1 MYSDLE
7 KIKEKKEKKV
17 KEYYKAYLGGSGL
30 DTIAITTLKD
40 KKFTKKRKLKANPQ
54 KGTHKQIKSS
64 HIKVDAVTEKQTQ
77 HIQSNEPFALG
88 YKPSATLLA

>member
-7 KIKEKKEKKV
+7 KIKEKKEKKI
-17 KEYYKAYLGGSGL
+17 KDYYNANLSGSGL

-40 KKFTKKRKLKANPQ
+40 KKFTKKRKLKANSQ

-64 HIKVDAVTEKQTQ
+64 QIKIEEYPSNKQEPQT
-77 HIQSNEPFALG
+77 NE
-88 YKPSATLLA
+88 YKSK

>member
-7 KIKEKKEKKV
+7 KIKEKKEKKI

-54 KGTHKQIKSS
+54 KGTHKQVKSS
-64 HIKVDAVTEKQTQ
+64 HIKSEYLPSKKQEESTKV
-77 HIQSNEPFALG
+77 NE
-88 YKPSATLLA
+88 

>member
-7 KIKEKKEKKV
+7 KIKEKKEKKI
-17 KEYYKAYLGGSGL
+17 KDYYKANLSGSGL

-64 HIKVDAVTEKQTQ
+64 HIKIEYFPSNKQGQ
-77 HIQSNEPFALG
+77 EAQANEPSLN
-88 YKPSATLLA
+88 KIV

>member
-7 KIKEKKEKKV
+7 KIKEKKEKKI

-54 KGTHKQIKSS
+54 KGTHKQINRSHLKSEDFPS
-64 HIKVDAVTEKQTQ
+64 KKQEDA
-77 HIQSNEPFALG
+77 
-88 YKPSATLLA
+88 

>member
-7 KIKEKKEKKV
+7 KIKEKKEKKI

-64 HIKVDAVTEKQTQ
+64 HLKSEDFPSKKQEDASKV
-77 HIQSNEPFALG
+77 NEPV
-88 YKPSATLLA
+88 SQ